1 MYQLSEA
8 MLQKPLDLVFAFL
21 DVVSL
26 VEGDQ
31 LGDRQVISQEM
42 EPKSGERDRNR
53 QRQTEGD
60 RNRE

>member
-31 LGDRQVISQEM
+31 LGDRQVIFQEM
-42 EPKSGERDRNR
+42 EPVS
-53 QRQTEGD
+53 GD
-60 RNRE
+60 RERETDRE